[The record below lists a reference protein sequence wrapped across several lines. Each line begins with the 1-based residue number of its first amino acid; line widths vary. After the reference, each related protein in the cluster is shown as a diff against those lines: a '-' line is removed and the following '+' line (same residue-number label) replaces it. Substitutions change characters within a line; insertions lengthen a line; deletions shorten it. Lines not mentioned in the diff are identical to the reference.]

1 MSAFLGPIHFWL
13 YNKIKMQEGLTNA
26 ICEAGEESGWK
37 ALSSD
42 EQRQKFT
49 VEELQPLES
58 LIDVSNIH
66 GWLQNRIDEAETRF
80 AALVTAILREEPDR
94 LPDIRDAAF
103 RFGTANRKTAE
114 TAMDAYRL
122 LDETLLDGMP
132 CDNVNQVVQNE
143 FDDYRWNRT
152 QDLHGKYWTDPA
164 AGPAVYYQIRE
175 SLIEGLLDGTG
186 FSYTDEDG
194 ACRIA

>member
-1 MSAFLGPIHFWL
+1 
-13 YNKIKMQEGLTNA
+13 
-26 ICEAGEESGWK
+26 
-37 ALSSD
+37 
-42 EQRQKFT
+42 
-49 VEELQPLES
+49 
-58 LIDVSNIH
+58 
-66 GWLQNRIDEAETRF
+66 
-80 AALVTAILREEPDR
+80 
-94 LPDIRDAAF
+94 
-103 RFGTANRKTAE
+103 
-114 TAMDAYRL
+114 
-122 LDETLLDGMP
+122 MP